1 MFCKSFY
8 ELKKKIVDEV
18 IGGKNDSF
26 EIKCELPTKMSFMD
40 VMWIMR
46 GMDSR
51 IAKGNT
57 KIVKELSKYPLR
69 TSKMDK
75 IIKI

>member
-46 GMDSR
+46 GIDSR

>member
-1 MFCKSFY
+1 
-8 ELKKKIVDEV
+8 
-18 IGGKNDSF
+18 
-26 EIKCELPTKMSFMD
+26 MSFMD
-40 VMWIMR
+40 VMWILR
-46 GMDSR
+46 GIDSR

-57 KIVKELSKYPLR
+57 KILKELAKYPLR

>member
-1 MFCKSFY
+1 MFCKNFY
-8 ELKKKIVDEV
+8 ELKKKIIDEV
-18 IGGKNDSF
+18 IGGKNDNF
-26 EIKCELPTKMSFMD
+26 EIKSELPAKMSVMD
-40 VMWIMR
+40 VMWIVR
-46 GMDSR
+46 GIDSR

-57 KIVKELSKYPLR
+57 KILKELGKYPLR